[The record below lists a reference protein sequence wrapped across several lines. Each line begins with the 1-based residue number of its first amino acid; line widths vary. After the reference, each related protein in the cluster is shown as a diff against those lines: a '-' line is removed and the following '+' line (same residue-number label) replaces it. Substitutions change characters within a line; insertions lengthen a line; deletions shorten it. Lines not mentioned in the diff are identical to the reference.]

1 MTETNMPR
9 AAGDAAA
16 RDPDGC
22 GMGGENRPLT
32 PKTVVERYRA
42 ARESRSPWETHWQ
55 DCYDYALPQRA
66 DLFNVHEPGAKR
78 TDKLF
83 DGTAPDA
90 VDQLAASLLG
100 ELTPPWARWFGLA
113 VGPEAP
119 EAVRKDLGEAVEAS
133 SNILQG
139 HFDRSNFAVEM
150 HQCYLDL
157 VVAGTASLL
166 FEEAPIGEPSAF
178 RFKAVPL
185 SEVVV
190 AEGPNGRLEQTFRR
204 CEMTL
209 AQIEDRFP
217 RAGVP
222 PEIRKRAHSDPDTRI
237 PVIEAIVPDRGTFAY
252 MAVIEERNG
261 RDAEPAVL
269 REGRYRDNPFI
280 NFRWQ
285 KAPSE
290 TYGRSPV
297 MKVLPD
303 IKTLNKVVELML
315 KNASIAVTGIWQAD
329 DDGVLNP
336 ATISLTPG
344 TIIPKAVGSAGLQPL
359 DSPGRIDLSERLI
372 EQLRANVRRALLND
386 KLSQPN
392 MPTMTATEVLQRA
405 AEMGRLLGA
414 TFGRL
419 QAELLT
425 PMISRAIRILIRRG
439 EIADLIVDGR
449 TVEFEYRSPLAR
461 YQTGQDAG
469 RVMTWIQNMT
479 SLGPEAIRM
488 IDATEA
494 AKYFAK
500 SHGVPQNLIK
510 DRDAAA
516 ILGDLADALQSG
528 DLDLEEIVRQA
539 VPVLGPMLENLG
551 LGLKDADP
559 ETASPTGLPNNPPD
573 SSSPA
578 DPLNSEAGS

>member
-1 MTETNMPR
+1 M
-9 AAGDAAA
+9 
-16 RDPDGC
+16 
-22 GMGGENRPLT
+22 
-32 PKTVVERYRA
+32 
-42 ARESRSPWETHWQ
+42 
-55 DCYDYALPQRA
+55 
-66 DLFNVHEPGAKR
+66 
-78 TDKLF
+78 
-83 DGTAPDA
+83 
-90 VDQLAASLLG
+90 
-100 ELTPPWARWFGLA
+100 
-113 VGPEAP
+113 
-119 EAVRKDLGEAVEAS
+119 
-133 SNILQG
+133 
-139 HFDRSNFAVEM
+139 
-150 HQCYLDL
+150 
-157 VVAGTASLL
+157 
-166 FEEAPIGEPSAF
+166 
-178 RFKAVPL
+178 
-185 SEVVV
+185 

-222 PEIRKRAHSDPDTRI
+222 PEIRKRAHSDPETRI

-280 NFRWQ
+280 NFRWRRHPRNLWPFPGHEGLARYQ
-285 KAPSE
+285 NPE
-290 TYGRSPV
+290 QGRGIDAEERFDRGHGHLAGRRRRGAQSGDDQ
-297 MKVLPD
+297 PD
-303 IKTLNKVVELML
+303 AGNHYSQGRRIRRT
-315 KNASIAVTGIWQAD
+315 S
-329 DDGVLNP
+329 
-336 ATISLTPG
+336 
-344 TIIPKAVGSAGLQPL
+344 AVGL
-359 DSPGRIDLSERLI
+359 PGRIDLSERI
-372 EQLRANVRRALLND
+372 DRTTAGECSPRVVERQTV
-386 KLSQPN
+386 
-392 MPTMTATEVLQRA
+392 ATEHA
-405 AEMGRLLGA
+405 DHDGDGGPATGRGDGQA
-414 TFGRL
+414 SGRDL
-419 QAELLT
+419 WPSGAELLT

-578 DPLNSEAGS
+578 DPPQFRSGELGDVEARQGWWLDLVRSANPAQTGARGRRGRGPKNRPRLCPVLRRLEAETVLGYLRAMTATGRSDRGRAMRRYVIWKVSAVLFNISKR